1 MTKEAILLHFETI
14 FACEP
19 IGLLYRYY
27 SYFSNTYYLLQ
38 SLSTATPSNT
48 HQKYQHLFRPLGG
61 SHQAVASKL
70 TDFSKFNV
78 TVKSDTD
85 IPSIDVVFFLFLFYL
100 FVLFCSFSFYF
111 LSLGFFF
118 LSFSFFCLFCLFCL
132 FLFLLIYVLK
142 QFIHITRAQ
151 HSQASK

>member
-1 MTKEAILLHFETI
+1 MTKEAILLHFEAI

-19 IGLLYRYY
+19 IGLLYRHY

-48 HQKYQHLFRPLGG
+48 HQKYQHLFRLLGG
-61 SHQAVASKL
+61 THQAVASKL

-85 IPSIDVVFFLFLFYL
+85 IPSIDVLFCFFFIYLFCFVHFLFIFYLLVSFFFLFLS
-100 FVLFCSFSFYF
+100 FV
-111 LSLGFFF
+111 FFV
-118 LSFSFFCLFCLFCL
+118 FFCF
-132 FLFLLIYVLK
+132 Y
-142 QFIHITRAQ
+142 
-151 HSQASK
+151 

>member
-19 IGLLYRYY
+19 IGLLYRHY

-85 IPSIDVVFFLFLFYL
+85 IPSIDVVFFFVSFLFIC
-100 FVLFCSFSFYF
+100 FVLFIFFLFFISWFLFSF
-111 LSLGFFF
+111 FFF
-118 LSFSFFCLFCLFCL
+118 LLSFLSFLSFFVSINLRTVTVYTYNQGTAFSGL
-132 FLFLLIYVLK
+132 
-142 QFIHITRAQ
+142 
-151 HSQASK
+151 

>member
-19 IGLLYRYY
+19 IGLLYRHY

-48 HQKYQHLFRPLGG
+48 HQKYQQLFRPLGG

-85 IPSIDVVFFLFLFYL
+85 IPSIDVVFLFLFYL
-100 FVLFCSFSFYF
+100 FVLFCSFYFYF
-111 LSLGFFF
+111 LSLVFFSFFFF
-118 LSFSFFCLFCLFCL
+118 LLSFLSFLSFFVSINLRTVTVYTYNQGTAFSGL
-132 FLFLLIYVLK
+132 
-142 QFIHITRAQ
+142 
-151 HSQASK
+151 